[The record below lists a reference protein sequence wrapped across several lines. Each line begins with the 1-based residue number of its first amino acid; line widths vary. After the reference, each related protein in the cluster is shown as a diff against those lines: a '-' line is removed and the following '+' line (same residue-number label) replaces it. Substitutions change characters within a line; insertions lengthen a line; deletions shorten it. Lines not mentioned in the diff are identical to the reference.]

1 MKVWPVSTRDLQTSY
16 IFLQSVESVIQVK
29 YFLHYYFWSRT
40 VMYVLLWLNTA
51 AAVEMFFIFVFFM
64 KLFWKKM
71 RIMLSASK
79 PHFYSRL
86 SKSILKILPIYRKNI
101 LGKQL
106 SQAICPKYFFRLL
119 DAPKFQI
126 FPKNLNTMVK
136 VVKLFTGVLWKSC
149 SDEFYRKTPLGES
162 LFK

>member
-1 MKVWPVSTRDLQTSY
+1 MKAIPTGR
-16 IFLQSVESVIQVK
+16 
-29 YFLHYYFWSRT
+29 
-40 VMYVLLWLNTA
+40 
-51 AAVEMFFIFVFFM
+51 
-64 KLFWKKM
+64 
-71 RIMLSASK
+71 
-79 PHFYSRL
+79 SRL
-86 SKSILKILPIYRKNI
+86 SKPILKILSIYRKNI

-149 SDEFYRKTPLGES
+149 SDEFYRKTFMRS
-162 LFK
+162 LFLNNVLRLQAKERLLTRVFLWVLPNISERCFYKIPLDDCFC